1 MQDIT
6 TISGV
11 ISCYIF
17 EMNDKKYYLFGDR
30 HFSRTGNCNEFGY
43 LCDHFDKS
51 FEKTHTYGAS
61 CTTIGALLH
70 NWFTYNNDHQIT
82 TNFYL
87 EAVYTKDT
95 LPRFT
100 HFTDIIENRKK
111 NDIIIEEEHAPFK
124 DRSWLELMDV
134 IRQPCFMQEKT
145 GCPYY
150 PNVHSHY
157 IDIRIINTA
166 EGLKHVNPFSFVLL
180 NKVSNVLE
188 YIRMFIL
195 NYKIILDDF
204 LSPYG
209 FEHFV
214 NNIDLP
220 DEIREEFIDNIAHFT
235 VIKDINGKKVQ
246 MYKAAWELYRLEQKD
261 PELTEKLTTFMYR
274 KAGAIIHY
282 IIDRFTKDIK
292 NNVIDR
298 KYYIEKYSAL
308 FMDME
313 IIIMDSYTLARV
325 FLQEGSEII
334 IYAGNYHIN
343 VYVEFFNYLHYPLL
357 LSSVGNNCLKMAD
370 LPKYLDANKYRT
382 YVMEKQGTKVK
393 NFDIQF

>member
-6 TISGV
+6 TISGI

-30 HFSRTGNCNEFGY
+30 HFTRSGNCNEYGY

-51 FEKTHTYGAS
+51 FSKTHTYGSS

-70 NWFTYNNDHQIT
+70 NWFTYNNDHHIK

-87 EAVYTKDT
+87 EAIYTKNT
-95 LPRFT
+95 LPYFT
-100 HFTDIIENRKK
+100 NFTDIIENRK
-111 NDIIIEEEHAPFK
+111 NNTIVIEEPAPFK
-124 DRSWLELMDV
+124 DRSWMELMSI

-157 IDIRIINTA
+157 IDIRLVNTS
-166 EGLKHVNPFSFVLL
+166 EGLINVSPFSFALL
-180 NKVSNVLE
+180 NEVSNVLE
-188 YIRMFIL
+188 YIKMFIL

-214 NNIDLP
+214 NNINLP
-220 DEIREEFIDNIAHFT
+220 DEIREEFINNIAQFT
-235 VIKDINGKKVQ
+235 VIKDINSKKVQ

-261 PELTEKLTTFMYR
+261 PELTEKLTTFMYL
-274 KAGAIIHY
+274 KASAIINY
-282 IIDRFTKDIK
+282 IITQFTKDIK
-292 NNVIDR
+292 NNVINR
-298 KYYIEKYSAL
+298 NYYIKKYSAL

-334 IYAGNYHIN
+334 IYAGNYHIE
-343 VYVEFFNYLHYPLL
+343 VYVEFFQYLHYPLL
-357 LSSVGNNCLKMAD
+357 LSSVGNNCLTMPD
-370 LPKYLDANKYRT
+370 LPLYLNANKYRS
-382 YVMEKQGTKVK
+382 YVMEKQGTNIKT
-393 NFDIQF
+393 FDIKF